1 MKQEKR
7 YVKLEKRYDATQEMR
22 HNQTIITQHYSVDN
36 RHTKHLCDF
45 TQKYDFLADFLNYM
59 ENLRVILLFKFW
71 A

>member
-45 TQKYDFLADFLNYM
+45 TQKHDFLADFLNYM
-59 ENLRVILLFKFW
+59 ENLHVILLFKFW